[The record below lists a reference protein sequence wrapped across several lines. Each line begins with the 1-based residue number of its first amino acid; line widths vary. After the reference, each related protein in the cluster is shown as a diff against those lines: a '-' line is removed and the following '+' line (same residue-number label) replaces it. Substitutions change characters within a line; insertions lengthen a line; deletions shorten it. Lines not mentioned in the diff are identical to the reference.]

1 MFEYANESILSALE
15 ANVRGTM
22 FRDLTHRRRVWRE
35 PSVEG
40 ASQKLGIFNFL
51 SRVHCEEK
59 VVVRADLLDR
69 NNRVCRVK
77 G

>member
-1 MFEYANESILSALE
+1 MFEYASEDMISGLGAKL
-15 ANVRGTM
+15 RGTI

-40 ASQKLGIFNFL
+40 ADEKLGIFNFL

-59 VVVRADLLDR
+59 VVVRADLLVRDDKL
-69 NNRVCRVK
+69 C
-77 G
+77 